1 MNDDTP
7 RTPAEALTLALT
19 LAITALTDEQAQ
31 ACLEMADTLA
41 AQLSPQQVEACKAA
55 SQIAASGVW
64 E

>member
-7 RTPAEALTLALT
+7 QTPAEALTLALT

-41 AQLSPQQVEACKAA
+41 AQLTPE
-55 SQIAASGVW
+55 
-64 E
+64 

>member
-31 ACLEMADTLA
+31 ACLELA